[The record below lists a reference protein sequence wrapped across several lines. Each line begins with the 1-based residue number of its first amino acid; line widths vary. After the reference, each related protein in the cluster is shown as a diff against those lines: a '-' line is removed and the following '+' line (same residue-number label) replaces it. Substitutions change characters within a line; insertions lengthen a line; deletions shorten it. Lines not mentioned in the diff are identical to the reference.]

1 MEPAGFSLR
10 QPGVNLAIASA
21 PRCRS
26 ARNFSATEL
35 SHSCFEGVAG
45 AVVYTDRRHRD
56 ACLPPLDASAGRSG
70 RRAPRDAGREDAAM
84 TRKRTMMWMLASV
97 GLIATAGAGV
107 ATRASSTAQPKVTTV
122 EVTRGDLVQA
132 ISASGSLEAVTT
144 VNVGSQVSG
153 TVQALHAD
161 FNDFVRRGQVLAR
174 LDPSLFQTQVEQAE
188 ANLVRAEAEVER
200 LKVARD
206 AAKIALDRTARL
218 AEKRLVSDADLEAA
232 QVGFAGADA
241 QVRSADASVAQST
254 ASVNQAKVNLAHT
267 VITSPIDGI
276 VVSRDV
282 DTGQTVAASMQAPTL
297 FVLAADLTKMHL
309 NASIDES
316 DVGQIEAGQAV
327 TFRVDA
333 YPNDTFTGRVAQVRL
348 QAVVSQNVVTYA
360 TVIDVGNPDL
370 KLKPGMTATVTI
382 EVARRNQALM
392 VAAAALRFKPTAAVL
407 AGVGAPAAA
416 AAPACAG
423 APNCGTLWVYDGKTV
438 RNVAVRTGISTG
450 TAVEILDAPINEGTL
465 AVSAIAL
472 QAASSKT
479 VTSATSSAAT
489 SSRSPLLGSSPP
501 PPPGGLGGPPR

>member
-1 MEPAGFSLR
+1 
-10 QPGVNLAIASA
+10 
-21 PRCRS
+21 
-26 ARNFSATEL
+26 
-35 SHSCFEGVAG
+35 
-45 AVVYTDRRHRD
+45 
-56 ACLPPLDASAGRSG
+56 
-70 RRAPRDAGREDAAM
+70 
-84 TRKRTMMWMLASV
+84 MMWMLASV
-97 GLIATAGAGV
+97 GLAATVGAGV
-107 ATRASSTAQPKVTTV
+107 ATRASSSAQPKVTTV
-122 EVTRGDLVQA
+122 QVTRGDLVQA

-161 FNDFVRRGQVLAR
+161 FNDVVRKGQVLAR

-206 AAKIALDRTARL
+206 AATIALDRTARL
-218 AEKRLVSDADLEAA
+218 AEKRLVSDADIDAA
-232 QVGFAGADA
+232 NVEYASANA
-241 QVRSADASVAQST
+241 QVRSAEASVAQSK
-254 ASVNQAKVNLAHT
+254 ASLNQARVNLAHT

-316 DVGQIEAGQAV
+316 DVGQVQAGQAV

-333 YPNDTFTGRVAQVRL
+333 YPNDTFAGRVAQVRL
-348 QAVVSQNVVTYA
+348 QAEVSQNVVTYA

-382 EVARRNQALM
+382 EVARREQALM
-392 VAAAALRFKPTAAVL
+392 VPAAALRFKPTAAML
-407 AGVGAPAAA
+407 ARVGASAAA
-416 AAPACAG
+416 AAPGCAG
-423 APNCGTLWVYDGKTV
+423 AAHCGTLWVYDGTTMRV
-438 RNVAVRTGISTG
+438 IAVRTGISNG
-450 TAVEILDAPINEGTL
+450 TAVEILDAPIGEGTL
-465 AVSAIAL
+465 AVSAITL
-472 QAASSKT
+472 QASSSKT
-479 VTSATSSAAT
+479 VTSAASSAAT

-501 PPPGGLGGPPR
+501 PPPPGGTGGPPR